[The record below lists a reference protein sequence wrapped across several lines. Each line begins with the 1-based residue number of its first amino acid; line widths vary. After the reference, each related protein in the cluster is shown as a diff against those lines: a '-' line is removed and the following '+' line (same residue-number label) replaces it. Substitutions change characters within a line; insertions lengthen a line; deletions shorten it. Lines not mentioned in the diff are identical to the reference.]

1 MFNSQNGAQQ
11 WETIL
16 KENLNVTNEEKLN
29 WVSQYAAIHE
39 IHESQVGVN
48 NMQTLPQANVNGV
61 GPVYTTPLNTL
72 GIGNVTAPSQLD
84 PMSTAP

>member
-29 WVSQYAAIHE
+29 WCNYALMMCMVRHLRAEKSVSFRLRY
-39 IHESQVGVN
+39 VRG
-48 NMQTLPQANVNGV
+48 ANAF
-61 GPVYTTPLNTL
+61 PVRE
-72 GIGNVTAPSQLD
+72 GS
-84 PMSTAP
+84 